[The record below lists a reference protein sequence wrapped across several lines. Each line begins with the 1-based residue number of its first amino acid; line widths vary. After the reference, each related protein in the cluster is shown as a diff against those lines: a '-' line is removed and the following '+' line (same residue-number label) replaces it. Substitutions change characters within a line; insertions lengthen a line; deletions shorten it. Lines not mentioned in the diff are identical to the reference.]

1 MTDLDGT
8 LSEMVERPE
17 DATLSSDVREALAS
31 LHRRLPLVAVISG
44 RAARDVLR
52 IVGLHQLT
60 YVGNHGME
68 RIEGGEHQVAEG
80 FRPYLPEVRA
90 AVRELRES
98 ITTPGVWLED
108 KLLSLSLH
116 YRHAPDRSKA
126 HHRIRRAL
134 SSLPNRDRFRIIEG
148 KRVVNLLPALGASK
162 GRAVSDLVSE
172 YELSAALFIG
182 DDITDVDAFRSIQ
195 ALRRGRRFRGVNV
208 AVLGEEANP
217 KVEREADFALRD
229 VAEVSRFLT
238 RLADELS

>member
-17 DATLSSDVREALAS
+17 DASLPSDVREALAS

-68 RIEGGEHQVAEG
+68 RIEGGEHQVAEV

-98 ITTPGVWLED
+98 LTTPGVWLED

-116 YRHAPDRSKA
+116 YRHAPDQGEA

-195 ALRRGRRFRGVNV
+195 ALRRDRRFRGINV

-217 KVEREADFALRD
+217 KVEREADFTLGS
-229 VAEVSRFLT
+229 VEEVSHFLT